1 MANYTQHYQLH
12 QWVPEDDFLRTDFNT
27 DFQKIDA
34 ALEAVRALAAGKAD
48 PGELDALERDINSV
62 RSIANG
68 RARAVK
74 GTIIG
79 TGTVPRTISV
89 GFSPKIVYL
98 VSGSYCDIVTE
109 NDLVD
114 PDVILV
120 SGGFQFLTGGY
131 WANYAGNDCYYVAIG
146 YGRLP

>member
-68 RARAVK
+68 RARAVN
-74 GTIIG
+74 GTY
-79 TGTVPRTISV
+79 TGNDVYPRTVNV
-89 GFSPKIVYL
+89 GGTPKIVFLASGNYL
-98 VSGSYCDIVTE
+98 TIVMD
-109 NDLVD
+109 NGHMD
-114 PDVILV
+114 PD
-120 SGGFQFLTGGY
+120 T
-131 WANYAGNDCYYVAIG
+131 
-146 YGRLP
+146 R

>member
-68 RARAVK
+68 RAWAVK
-74 GTIIG
+74 GTY
-79 TGTVPRTISV
+79 TGNDVYPRTVNV
-89 GFSPKIVYL
+89 GGTPKIVFLASGNYL
-98 VSGSYCDIVTE
+98 TIVMDNGHMDPDIV
-109 NDLVD
+109 
-114 PDVILV
+114 LV
-120 SGGFQFLTGGY
+120 SGGFQIVNGDI
-131 WANYAGNDCYYVAIG
+131 WANTLNQHCYYVAIV
-146 YGRLP
+146 